1 VAGAARTAEKI
12 RSLCATTP
20 YVTAAGPLTVT
31 ASFGVA
37 DLGSDL
43 APPGAAAEALLRH
56 ADAALYRS
64 KREGRNR
71 VSTVDSLSDVVR

>member
-1 VAGAARTAEKI
+1 MVLPDTDLDRALAVAEQIRSRCAGGAAAIDTG
-12 RSLCATTP
+12 SLP
-20 YVTAAGPLTVT
+20 FT

-37 DLGSDL
+37 AL
-43 APPGAAAEALLRH
+43 APDPDPSGAAAEALLRH

-71 VSTVDSLSDVVR
+71 VSGGR